1 MDELVEVG
9 VITRPHGVRGELR
22 VVMHQPG
29 STALE
34 GTAEVW
40 VDGEA
45 REVISARAVKDA
57 VLLKLAGITDRDVA
71 ADLRGAPVA
80 VARQQLAI
88 EPGEMLLADLVGCV
102 VVTTAGDEWGEV
114 VRVETGPQDRLVIAG
129 DRERQ
134 LPLVDEFVRSIDL
147 EAGRIVIE
155 PPEGLP

>member
-34 GTAEVW
+34 GAAEVW
-40 VDGEA
+40 IDGEV

-71 ADLRGAPVA
+71 ADLRGAPIA

-88 EPGEMLLADLVGCV
+88 EPGELLLADLVGCV

-114 VRVETGPQDRLVIAG
+114 VRVETGPQDRLVIVG

-147 EAGRIVIE
+147 ETGRIVIE
-155 PPEGLP
+155 PPDGLP